1 MIIYKYIY
9 YYDFLRSSKKNAS
22 PEIPV
27 YTSITFVQTSNII
40 SLFNLFLIIIKKQI
54 NYNLPV
60 VGLILPP
67 ILFMFNHYY
76 FGKLGNGKL
85 IMANNNYSLG
95 KYSFLADVYS
105 FSSYIIAGLTY
116 YIYNEFWIIDYSL

>member
-1 MIIYKYIY
+1 
-9 YYDFLRSSKKNAS
+9 
-22 PEIPV
+22 
-27 YTSITFVQTSNII
+27 
-40 SLFNLFLIIIKKQI
+40 
-54 NYNLPV
+54 
-60 VGLILPP
+60 
-67 ILFMFNHYY
+67 MFNHYY

-116 YIYNEFWIIDYSL
+116 YIYNEF